1 MTRGRIMMHQSETR
15 LEKLLG
21 QNITA
26 RHQGKEYSLDHYF
39 QQPIVHKQIN
49 GDKVYV
55 PLNLERVWNQPS

>member
-1 MTRGRIMMHQSETR
+1 MMHQSETR

-21 QNITA
+21 QNTMA
-26 RHQGKEYSLDHYF
+26 RHKDEKYSIEHYF
-39 QQPIVHKQIN
+39 QQPIVHKQIS